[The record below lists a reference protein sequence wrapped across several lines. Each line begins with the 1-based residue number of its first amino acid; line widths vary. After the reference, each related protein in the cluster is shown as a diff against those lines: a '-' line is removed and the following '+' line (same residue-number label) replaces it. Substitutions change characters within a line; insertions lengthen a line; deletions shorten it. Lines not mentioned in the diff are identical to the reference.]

1 LARERRPF
9 ELLSNPV
16 PDFRL
21 TTKNTS
27 LIVMDLQHFTSRLG
41 MLADIARDKGVATE
55 FAEYFELLDEALPQ
69 VRLLIDAFRRKRMPV
84 IHTRYRPASVDGQ
97 DLSAQMNARGYI
109 FGACSEEAEF
119 LPEVLP
125 AAGEIIID
133 KTCDNPFNCSGID
146 SMLKQM
152 KVRYLVVC
160 GVRCPGPIEL
170 FSLDA
175 ADRGYGVI
183 VVSDAVAGCARGA
196 AKRLSGGL
204 VRVRSTDAVIN
215 IIESIRE

>member
-1 LARERRPF
+1 
-9 ELLSNPV
+9 
-16 PDFRL
+16 
-21 TTKNTS
+21 
-27 LIVMDLQHFTSRLG
+27 